1 MKSVWEG
8 IVEKDGEYYAAC
20 DEEFLKRIKENSDYT
35 KLADHS
41 KLDLRVI
48 PLHFIG
54 NVRKAKLLILNLNP
68 GIDEG
73 YYTFYQNNKPY
84 QEMIYKNLTLEKPK
98 FFEFDYYSK
107 NNEGYWSRLKPLFED
122 EYLEKINRN
131 QSRLKPLFEDEY
143 LEKINRNQNSE
154 ATKKLDEF
162 FTKTVALIEFFPYHS
177 QNFSELGDI
186 FDKTV
191 KEMKGYLPSQQFVFN
206 IIKERVQNGDV
217 VIVFSRS
224 IGRWMEAIPELKVY
238 DKVYQSSNPRNPTFK
253 PENILKRN
261 MGKDLLDII

>member
-20 DEEFLKRIKENSDYT
+20 DEEFLKKIKENSDYT

-54 NVRKAKLLILNLNP
+54 NILKAKLLILNLNP
-68 GIDEG
+68 GMDEE
-73 YYTFYQNNKPY
+73 YYTFYQNNESY
-84 QEMIYKNLTLEKPK
+84 QEMIYNNLTLKKPK
-98 FFEFDYYSK
+98 FFEFDYYIT

>member
-20 DEEFLKRIKENSDYT
+20 DKEFLEKIKENSDYT
-35 KLADHS
+35 KLADHY

-54 NVRKAKLLILNLNP
+54 NILKAKLLILNLNP
-68 GIDEG
+68 GIDEE
-73 YYTFYQNNKPY
+73 YYTFYQNNKSY
-84 QEMIYKNLTLEKPK
+84 QEMIYNNLTLEKPK
-98 FFEFDYYSK
+98 FFEFDYYST

-131 QSRLKPLFEDEY
+131 QNGEDT
-143 LEKINRNQNSE
+143 R
-154 ATKKLDEF
+154 KLDEF

-191 KEMKGYLPSQQFVFN
+191 KKMKGYLPSQQFVFN

-224 IGRWMEAIPELKVY
+224 IGRWMRAIPELKVY

>member
-1 MKSVWEG
+1 MNIWK
-8 IVEKDGEYYAAC
+8 
-20 DEEFLKRIKENSDYT
+20 
-35 KLADHS
+35 KL
-41 KLDLRVI
+41 
-48 PLHFIG
+48 
-54 NVRKAKLLILNLNP
+54 
-68 GIDEG
+68 
-73 YYTFYQNNKPY
+73 Y
-84 QEMIYKNLTLEKPK
+84 
-98 FFEFDYYSK
+98 
-107 NNEGYWSRLKPLFED
+107 
-122 EYLEKINRN
+122 
-131 QSRLKPLFEDEY
+131 
-143 LEKINRNQNSE
+143 RNQNSE

>member
-1 MKSVWEG
+1 MENVWKV
-8 IVEKDGEYYAAC
+8 I
-20 DEEFLKRIKENSDYT
+20 DEENGQFFASCDKEFLGKIKENSDYT
-35 KLADHS
+35 KLADHY

-54 NVRKAKLLILNLNP
+54 NILKAKLLILNLNP
-68 GIDEG
+68 GMDEE
-73 YYTFYQNNKPY
+73 YYTFYQNNESY
-84 QEMIYKNLTLEKPK
+84 QEMIYNNLTLKKPK
-98 FFEFDYYSK
+98 FFEFDYYIT

-131 QSRLKPLFEDEY
+131 QKGED
-143 LEKINRNQNSE
+143 
-154 ATKKLDEF
+154 TKKLDEF